1 MPFHYIPKVNDYV
14 KWKHMEGW
22 IYFRD
27 DEYISIEIAVK
38 EKKCNRGT
46 HHKKDHLL
54 ILCYH
59 NQWHELEYVKSR
71 QSKYDESNDT
81 EVPVVEVAL

>member
-22 IYFRD
+22 VYFK
-27 DEYISIEIAVK
+27 DEQYISIEIGVK
-38 EKKCNRGT
+38 EKRCDKGIP

-54 ILCYH
+54 VLCYH
-59 NQWHELEYVKSR
+59 NQWSELEYVTSR
-71 QSKYDESNDT
+71 ESVHDDV
-81 EVPVVEVAL
+81 EVPLVSLAQ

>member
-54 ILCYH
+54 VLCYH

>member
-22 IYFRD
+22 VYFKD
-27 DEYISIEIAVK
+27 EEYISIEIAVK